1 MPTKLIKGND
11 AVVVGALY
19 AGCNCFFGYPITPA
33 SEILHAASDWFP
45 RLGRK
50 FVQAESEEA
59 AINMVYG
66 AAAAGHRAMTAS
78 SGPGISL
85 KQEAISY
92 FAGTELPCV
101 VVDIV
106 RAGPGLGNIGPEQ
119 GDYNQIVKGGGHG
132 NYRNIVLAPNS
143 VQEMCDLT
151 RLAFELAHT
160 YRGPA
165 FVLADG
171 TLGQMIEPL
180 VFPDEALQPT
190 IDESWAV
197 AGTPGT
203 RGNFITSIILDFDK
217 LEALNV
223 KLQRKYAEI
232 EEKESRVELTA
243 CDDADI
249 ILCSYGISSRIAKS
263 AVHEA
268 RRQGF
273 RVGLFRPQTLF
284 PLARAEL
291 REFARRD
298 VTFVSV
304 EMSNGQFRDDLRLAI
319 DCSRPVELINRYG
332 GNLIPLDAILDR
344 IAEIAGRKVAV

>member
-1 MPTKLIKGND
+1 MPTKLTKGND

-19 AGCNCFFGYPITPA
+19 AGCDCFFGYPITPA
-33 SEILHAASDWFP
+33 SEVLHAASDWFP

-119 GDYNQIVKGGGHG
+119 GDYNQVVKGGGHG

-151 RLAFELAHT
+151 ILAFELAHR

-180 VFPDEALQPT
+180 EYPTTALEPS

-197 AGTPGT
+197 SGTPGT
-203 RGNFITSIILDFDK
+203 RGNFITSIILDFDE
-217 LEALNV
+217 LEAFNV
-223 KLQRKYAEI
+223 KLQGKYEEI
-232 EEKESRVELTA
+232 ERNERRVEMVA
-243 CDDADI
+243 CEDADI
-249 ILCSYGISSRIAKS
+249 VLCAYGISSRIATS
-263 AVHEA
+263 AVEA
-268 RRQGF
+268 ARSRGY

-284 PLARAEL
+284 PLARPEL
-291 REFARRD
+291 RELAQRD

-304 EMSNGQFRDDLRLAI
+304 EMSNGQFRDDIRLAI
-319 DCSRPVELINRYG
+319 DCARPVELVNRYG
-332 GNLIPLDAILDR
+332 GNLITLEALMAKIE
-344 IAEIAGRKVAV
+344 EIVSREVTA